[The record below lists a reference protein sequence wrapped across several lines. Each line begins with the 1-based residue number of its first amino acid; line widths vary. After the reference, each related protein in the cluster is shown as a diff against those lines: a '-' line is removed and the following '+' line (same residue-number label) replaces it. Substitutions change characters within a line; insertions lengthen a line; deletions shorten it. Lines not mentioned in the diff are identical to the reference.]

1 MKKIILAAVAALTL
15 SFGVSAA
22 SAADLNIGGVHA
34 KPYVAASAG
43 LGVSPESADD
53 YEDATVANFATG
65 LDFGT
70 VRTELEYTNLDN
82 GKSNFG
88 KTVDANIVGV
98 NVIAEPVSFYGF
110 TPYMGV
116 GVGYAFLEGTGTDNG
131 KNGVVYNVQL
141 GTSYDITQNWALTAG
156 YKYLVS
162 ADKRVVQNNGSLDSY
177 EQHIYTAGVRYT
189 F

>member
-15 SFGVSAA
+15 SFGVSTA
-22 SAADLNIGGVHA
+22 SAADLTIGGVTA
-34 KPYVAASAG
+34 KPYVAVSAG
-43 LGVSPESADD
+43 LGVVPESADD

-82 GKSNFG
+82 GKADFG
-88 KTVDANIVGV
+88 ASVDANIVGL
-98 NVIAEPVSFYGF
+98 NVIAEPVTVAGF
-110 TPYMGV
+110 TPYLGV

-141 GTSYDITQNWALTAG
+141 GTSYEINQNWALTAG

-162 ADKRVVQNNGSLDSY
+162 ADDRVRQNDGTLDNY